1 MTIYIALL
9 RGINVGGH
17 NKIKM
22 AELKQ
27 SLEKI
32 GLKRVQTYIQSGNV
46 LLESVEG
53 EEQLRTLIENEITTV
68 FGYTISVIVRTA
80 EELKSIVEKCPFS
93 MEEVVEAEAASDGE
107 CLYVALLQEAPL
119 PDRLQRLD
127 TYKGVDDEYRIAG
140 RDIYLLFSNS
150 IRNSKLANNL
160 QRLDVP
166 VTTRNWKTIN
176 KLVSLAREM
185 EMTND

>member
-1 MTIYIALL
+1 
-9 RGINVGGH
+9 
-17 NKIKM
+17 
-22 AELKQ
+22 
-27 SLEKI
+27 
-32 GLKRVQTYIQSGNV
+32 
-46 LLESVEG
+46 
-53 EEQLRTLIENEITTV
+53 
-68 FGYTISVIVRTA
+68 
-80 EELKSIVEKCPFS
+80 

-150 IRNSKLANNL
+150 IRNSKLATNL